1 MSDTALAIAAGLLS
15 GLTRGME
22 QRHQRKREKKQ
33 DERADKALKIQR
45 NYYLLAKERSDR
57 EIAALDREIA
67 AAKKYGYG
75 SVEELET
82 ERKFL
87 MAENERIRQDAMLF
101 EKEHRDELLALEKR
115 EREARIAASQESI
128 LSSRESRANASEE
141 RQYRRRVMKQSESA
155 QNFDTIAKQLSDIL
169 RTHPVSAEVE
179 GQIRDA
185 LASGDPAQAQAA
197 LQSFTRKAPGDLFSP
212 LQASHMASE
221 KERREGEESGQ
232 RQSAIQHLSTIE
244 RLYANAIDEAVAN
257 EDAPEKIA
265 MLRDQHKLITAALMD
280 KELTDPMA
288 QSIIDRLSAEMENAA
303 KVAQSEGSDSPLWE
317 TGHWAHMK
325 ELAGVEPGDS
335 ELVAL
340 GKVMTPPMLTD
351 LASGLKNDPGGT
363 LTRLGAKAGFSVMG
377 LPGTLLADEIVDVMQ
392 DPERRN
398 NLSDPKDA
406 LGYASVRLGAKAGTS
421 VFGLL
426 GKDLEDAIVD
436 VMLDP
441 ERRQKLLDRVDD
453 FINPQPILSYDDVI
467 RMDPADRDKYI
478 STVLAHRPLLDEDA
492 ISSMT
497 LRAVLFG
504 DALPK
509 SYGAVSRAARGAM
522 AAKKPSPALP
532 GNSQPGQLPAP
543 SQAPLLGYE
552 NVIKAGPPPGHGI
565 GPTAW
570 EYPFKGPSTFA
581 PSPAGTPP
589 LALPAPPPQGSVI
602 PLPSRFP
609 AQGIP
614 PVPSNIDLESI
625 IQALSRDWGHRGG
638 AQF

>member
-15 GLTRGME
+15 GLNRGME
-22 QRHQRKREKKQ
+22 QRRQRKREEKQ
-33 DERADKALKIQR
+33 DERADKALQIQR
-45 NYYLLAKERSDR
+45 DYYLLAKERSDR

-87 MAENERIRQDAMLF
+87 MAENERLSQDAMLF
-101 EKEHRDELLALEKR
+101 EKEHRDELLALEKT
-115 EREARIAASQESI
+115 ERQTRIAASQESI

-141 RQYRRRVMKQSESA
+141 RQYRRRVMEQGESA

-221 KERREGEESGQ
+221 KERREGVESGQ
-232 RQSAIQHLSTIE
+232 RQSAIQHLGAME
-244 RLYANAIDEAVAN
+244 RLFANAIEEAVTN

-265 MLRDQHKLITAALMD
+265 MLRNQHNLITAALMD

-317 TGHWAHMK
+317 TGIWAQMK
-325 ELAGVEPGDS
+325 DLAGVEPGES
-335 ELVAL
+335 EAVAL

-363 LTRLGAKAGFSVMG
+363 LTRLGSKAGLSVMG
-377 LPGTLLADEIVDVMQ
+377 LPGMRLADEIVDVME
-392 DPERRN
+392 DPKRRN
-398 NLSDPKDA
+398 NLLDSITSQFEMPSSFSEYQQNSILNDPHAVSKMT
-406 LGYASVRLGAKAGTS
+406 LM
-421 VFGLL
+421 GLL
-426 GKDLEDAIVD
+426 GG
-436 VMLDP
+436 
-441 ERRQKLLDRVDD
+441 
-453 FINPQPILSYDDVI
+453 Y
-467 RMDPADRDKYI
+467 
-478 STVLAHRPLLDEDA
+478 
-492 ISSMT
+492 
-497 LRAVLFG
+497 
-504 DALPK
+504 ALPK
-509 SYGAVSRAARGAM
+509 SMGAVSGAARGAM
-522 AAKKPSPALP
+522 AAQKPSPALP

-543 SQAPLLGYE
+543 SQVPLLGHE
-552 NVIKAGPPPGHGI
+552 NVIHAGPPAGQSVGFS
-565 GPTAW
+565 GW

-625 IQALSRDWGHRGG
+625 IRALSRDWGHRGG

>member
-15 GLTRGME
+15 GLNRGME
-22 QRHQRKREKKQ
+22 QRRQRKREEKQ
-33 DERADKALKIQR
+33 DERADKALQIQR
-45 NYYLLAKERSDR
+45 DYYLLAKERSDR

-101 EKEHRDELLALEKR
+101 EKEHRDELLALEKT
-115 EREARIAASQESI
+115 ERQTRIAASQESI

-155 QNFDTIAKQLSDIL
+155 QDFDTIAKQLSDIL

-221 KERREGEESGQ
+221 KERREGVESGQ
-232 RQSAIQHLSTIE
+232 RQSAIQHLGAME
-244 RLYANAIDEAVAN
+244 RLFANAIEEAVTN

-265 MLRDQHKLITAALMD
+265 MLRNQHNLITAALMD

-317 TGHWAHMK
+317 TGTWAHMK
-325 ELAGVEPGDS
+325 DLAGVEPGDS

-340 GKVMTPPMLTD
+340 RKVFTPPMLTD

-363 LTRLGAKAGFSVMG
+363 LTHLGAKAGLSVMG
-377 LPGTLLADEIVDVMQ
+377 LPGMRLADEIVDVM
-392 DPERRN
+392 E
-398 NLSDPKDA
+398 DPK
-406 LGYASVRLGAKAGTS
+406 
-421 VFGLL
+421 
-426 GKDLEDAIVD
+426 
-436 VMLDP
+436 
-441 ERRQKLLDRVDD
+441 RRQNLLDRLDN
-453 FINPQPILSYDDVI
+453 FIIPQPILSYDDVI
-467 RMDPADRDKYI
+467 RMDPADRDRYI

-492 ISSMT
+492 VSGMT
-497 LRAVLFG
+497 LRSFLFG
-504 DALPK
+504 YALPK
-509 SYGAVSRAARGAM
+509 SYGAVSGAARGAM
-522 AAKKPSPALP
+522 AAQKPSPALP

-543 SQAPLLGYE
+543 SQVPLLGHE
-552 NVIKAGPPPGHGI
+552 NVIHAGPPAGQSVGFS
-565 GPTAW
+565 GW

-625 IQALSRDWGHRGG
+625 IRALSRDWGHRGG

>member
-1 MSDTALAIAAGLLS
+1 MSDTALAIAAGLLG
-15 GLTRGME
+15 GLNRGME
-22 QRHQRKREKKQ
+22 QRRQRK
-33 DERADKALKIQR
+33 RADKALQIQR
-45 NYYLLAKERSDR
+45 DYYLLAKERSDR

-87 MAENERIRQDAMLF
+87 MAENERIQQDAMLF

-115 EREARIAASQESI
+115 ERETRIAASQESI

-141 RQYRRRVMKQSESA
+141 RQYRRRVMEQGESA

-185 LASGDPAQAQAA
+185 LASGDPTQAQAA
-197 LQSFTRKAPGDLFSP
+197 LQKFTRKTPGDLFSP

-221 KERREGEESGQ
+221 KERREGVESGQ
-232 RQSAIQHLSTIE
+232 RQSAIQHLGTLE
-244 RLYANAIDEAVAN
+244 RLLANAIDEAVTN

-325 ELAGVEPGDS
+325 ELAGVKPGDS

-351 LASGLKNDPGGT
+351 FASDLKNDPRGT
-363 LTRLGAKAGFSVMG
+363 LTRLGAKVGLSAMG
-377 LPGTLLADEIVDVMQ
+377 LPGMGPQQSPLYHIL
-392 DPERRN
+392 
-398 NLSDPKDA
+398 K
-406 LGYASVRLGAKAGTS
+406 RLQE
-421 VFGLL
+421 
-426 GKDLEDAIVD
+426 EDAY
-436 VMLDP
+436 
-441 ERRQKLLDRVDD
+441 RQKMISKLGSMGGGYVAG
-453 FINPQPILSYDDVI
+453 PIGS
-467 RMDPADRDKYI
+467 A
-478 STVLAHRPLLDEDA
+478 A
-492 ISSMT
+492 
-497 LRAVLFG
+497 G
-504 DALPK
+504 
-509 SYGAVSRAARGAM
+509 GAVAAQ
-522 AAKKPSPALP
+522 KPSP
-532 GNSQPGQLPAP
+532 
-543 SQAPLLGYE
+543 APLLGYE
-552 NVIKAGPPPGHGI
+552 NVIKAGPPPGQGI

-625 IQALSRDWGHRGG
+625 DLESIIRALSRDWGHRGG

>member
-15 GLTRGME
+15 GLNRGME
-22 QRHQRKREKKQ
+22 QRRQRKREEKQ

-87 MAENERIRQDAMLF
+87 MAENERLSQDAMRF

-115 EREARIAASQESI
+115 ERETRIAASQESI

-221 KERREGEESGQ
+221 KERREGVESGQ
-232 RQSAIQHLSTIE
+232 RQSAIQHLGAME
-244 RLYANAIDEAVAN
+244 RLYANAIDEAVTN

-265 MLRDQHKLITAALMD
+265 MLRNQHNLITAALMD

-317 TGHWAHMK
+317 TGIWAQMK
-325 ELAGVEPGDS
+325 ELAGVKPGDS
-335 ELVAL
+335 EAVAL
-340 GKVMTPPMLTD
+340 GKVMMPPMLTD

-363 LTRLGAKAGFSVMG
+363 LTRLGAGAGLSVMG
-377 LPGTLLADEIVDVMQ
+377 LPGMRLADEIVDVM
-392 DPERRN
+392 E
-398 NLSDPKDA
+398 DPK
-406 LGYASVRLGAKAGTS
+406 
-421 VFGLL
+421 
-426 GKDLEDAIVD
+426 
-436 VMLDP
+436 
-441 ERRQKLLDRVDD
+441 RRQNLLDRLDN

-467 RMDPADRDKYI
+467 RMDPADRDRYT

-492 ISSMT
+492 VSGMT
-497 LRAVLFG
+497 LRSLLFG
-504 DALPK
+504 YALPK
-509 SYGAVSRAARGAM
+509 SYNAVSGAARGAM

-543 SQAPLLGYE
+543 SQVPLLGYE

-602 PLPSRFP
+602 PMPSRFP
-609 AQGIP
+609 SQGIP

-625 IQALSRDWGHRGG
+625 IRALSRDWGHRGG